1 MSDTENDSFKMDDSD
16 NESESDNGLKRFM
29 DEKDK
34 EVAVKK
40 VVNEVFS
47 FSNGNNDNVNNS
59 KTEENKDRPK
69 DSSNEKNL
77 LEEEEQKINDN
88 NLPFVAKFENLSEN
102 LLFNKG
108 NDTIPMPMG
117 IEIQPIK
124 INYIDVSKIE
134 NITYDE
140 ILKKKRNRQ
149 NEDDK
154 NKNSKK
160 EVCFDIKIS
169 HRFIKQKIFL
179 IQKIKVQE
187 NLKPIIFQYIINT
200 IKQFPMEEKENSKE
214 YYEKNS
220 DLFKEKMNLKLSV
233 ALKSD
238 INKSMLAMIYEMEKN
253 EKSTPLTPSIYI
265 NNLIKMNNKKE
276 PLCEDDIK
284 NIFLI
289 IKILIEKNKI
299 VKKDENIIDKKILL
313 KYNIN
318 SDEVN
323 INLNKNFDA
332 IEDYDNLLNDDSD
345 FLNYSKS
352 NIIGNKEE
360 FNNLPEIF
368 FKETNSISKEI
379 HIENN
384 TINNY
389 AEKIIEIQF
398 RKGHLINR
406 AKNIIN
412 KQFEIDFN
420 QSNDTYKIS
429 IKLVNKKENDNKNE
443 NKDYKKINKNINKNK
458 EEKENLD
465 KRIEIII
472 NMENNNNS
480 DIDHKFMYS
489 SFEKMLEEAKKQQ
502 NLSYL
507 KESEN
512 VKELIKKE
520 KHIYLEEILSDK
532 IKGKKICEEDRTD
545 QEEICKNEKC
555 RMVSKLIFR
564 TKNMDGLI
572 KLLKCGYIRP
582 NSNSIEFRNKTKFE
596 EEIKKLKGFE
606 DFTLELNIIDNIRI
620 QLHMLE
626 IKQLA
631 KNPSN
636 YLAKSKKK
644 LIKSKVKN
652 KKNEFI

>member
-1 MSDTENDSFKMDDSD
+1 MSDTENDSFKMGDSD

-47 FSNGNNDNVNNS
+47 FSNGNINDVYNS
-59 KTEENKDRPK
+59 KTEENKDKRK

-88 NLPFVAKFENLSEN
+88 NLPFVTKFENLSEN

-289 IKILIEKNKI
+289 IKN
-299 VKKDENIIDKKILL
+299 
-313 KYNIN
+313 
-318 SDEVN
+318 
-323 INLNKNFDA
+323 
-332 IEDYDNLLNDDSD
+332 
-345 FLNYSKS
+345 
-352 NIIGNKEE
+352 
-360 FNNLPEIF
+360 
-368 FKETNSISKEI
+368 
-379 HIENN
+379 
-384 TINNY
+384 
-389 AEKIIEIQF
+389 
-398 RKGHLINR
+398 
-406 AKNIIN
+406 
-412 KQFEIDFN
+412 
-420 QSNDTYKIS
+420 
-429 IKLVNKKENDNKNE
+429 
-443 NKDYKKINKNINKNK
+443 
-458 EEKENLD
+458 
-465 KRIEIII
+465 
-472 NMENNNNS
+472 
-480 DIDHKFMYS
+480 
-489 SFEKMLEEAKKQQ
+489 
-502 NLSYL
+502 
-507 KESEN
+507 
-512 VKELIKKE
+512 
-520 KHIYLEEILSDK
+520 
-532 IKGKKICEEDRTD
+532 
-545 QEEICKNEKC
+545 
-555 RMVSKLIFR
+555 
-564 TKNMDGLI
+564 
-572 KLLKCGYIRP
+572 
-582 NSNSIEFRNKTKFE
+582 
-596 EEIKKLKGFE
+596 
-606 DFTLELNIIDNIRI
+606 
-620 QLHMLE
+620 
-626 IKQLA
+626 
-631 KNPSN
+631 
-636 YLAKSKKK
+636 
-644 LIKSKVKN
+644 
-652 KKNEFI
+652 